1 MLRPVLPVSLAPPA
15 RAGRTAH
22 GKGTDT
28 TMTSRDARAEAK
40 DRLRRELRTARHRRP
55 RAAREHAAVGFA
67 RHVAELLADRPHL
80 DVAGYLPM
88 PTEPPLE
95 PALAA
100 AHHLG
105 HRIWVPVCEPGRR
118 LSWARWSP
126 DTPVRA
132 GGLAALREPAG
143 ARHGHEV
150 MRSVGVLLVPALAV
164 SRDGGRLGFGGGYY
178 DRFLAGLPRTAHPE
192 LRTAV
197 CVFADE
203 VLPAG
208 AVPVD
213 ELDAPVQLALTE
225 NGPLVLGDGA
235 RPARR

>member
-1 MLRPVLPVSLAPPA
+1 
-15 RAGRTAH
+15 
-22 GKGTDT
+22 
-28 TMTSRDARAEAK
+28 MTSREAPAEAK
-40 DRLRRELRTARHRRP
+40 ARLRRDLRSARHRRP
-55 RAAREHAAVGFA
+55 RAARERAAVGFE
-67 RHVAELLADRPHL
+67 RHVAELLADRPQL
-80 DVAGYLPM
+80 DVAAYLPM

-100 AHHLG
+100 AHQLG

-126 DTPVRA
+126 GTPVRTA
-132 GGLAALREPAG
+132 GLDALREPAG

-150 MRSVGVLLVPALAV
+150 MRSVGVLLVPGLAV

-178 DRFLAGLPRTAHPE
+178 DRFLADLPHTARPE

-213 ELDAPVQLALTE
+213 ELDAPVRLALTE
-225 NGPLVLGDGA
+225 DGPVALDDDV
-235 RPARR
+235 RPPRQ